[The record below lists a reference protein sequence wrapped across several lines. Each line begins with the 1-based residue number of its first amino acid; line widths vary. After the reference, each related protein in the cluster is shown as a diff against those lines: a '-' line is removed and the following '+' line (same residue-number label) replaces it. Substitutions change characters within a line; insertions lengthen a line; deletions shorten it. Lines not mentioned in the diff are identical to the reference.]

1 MSSVKVYNM
10 KGESV
15 GDINL
20 KDEIF
25 NVEINEHLLHMARVQ
40 NLANLR
46 QGTQKQKTRAEV
58 RGGGKKPWRQ
68 KGTGNARQGSIRAP
82 QGKGGGVVFA
92 ATPRDYEFTL
102 NKKEK
107 RSAMKSALTNCV
119 KENNFIVIDELKL
132 DKIKTKDFSSVL
144 KALKMDSA
152 LVVLDT
158 NDKVVI
164 TSARNIKNVKTSA
177 VNELN
182 VYDILKYEKV
192 LITKNAVKNV
202 EEVYV

>member
-1 MSSVKVYNM
+1 
-10 KGESV
+10 
-15 GDINL
+15 
-20 KDEIF
+20 
-25 NVEINEHLLHMARVQ
+25 
-40 NLANLR
+40 
-46 QGTQKQKTRAEV
+46 
-58 RGGGKKPWRQ
+58 
-68 KGTGNARQGSIRAP
+68 
-82 QGKGGGVVFA
+82 
-92 ATPRDYEFTL
+92 
-102 NKKEK
+102 
-107 RSAMKSALTNCV
+107 
-119 KENNFIVIDELKL
+119 
-132 DKIKTKDFSSVL
+132 
-144 KALKMDSA
+144 MDSA